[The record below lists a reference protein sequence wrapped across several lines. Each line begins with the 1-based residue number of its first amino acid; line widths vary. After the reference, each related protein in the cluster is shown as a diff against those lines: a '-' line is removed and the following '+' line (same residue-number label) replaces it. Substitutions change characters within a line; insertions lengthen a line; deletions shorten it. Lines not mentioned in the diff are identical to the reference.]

1 MVTKVGSINMPVKQS
16 LEPTGRVEPEQRIE
30 NESYLDKLKSAMPLE
45 NNGGRNINFS
55 IDRDP
60 ADLSLREKEA
70 DCIRRFEVASLDEER
85 FLKQKAKV
93 KWLAVGDAN
102 TKFFHM
108 SLKCRNHRNRID
120 VIRDS
125 NGVMHEGGN
134 VPIAFVN
141 HYEAFLG
148 VAGATSADPSPDL
161 FTHQLDNDCAMD
173 MVRLVTREEIKSAM
187 FSIGD
192 DKAPGPDGYTAAFY
206 KKAWSIVGDDLC
218 AAVQEFFSSGQGDCN
233 SVRCIMKSLQL
244 FTNLSGLIPSMQKST
259 AFFCH
264 VPSHVKAAIL
274 DVLPFEEGAD
284 A

>member
-1 MVTKVGSINMPVKQS
+1 
-16 LEPTGRVEPEQRIE
+16 
-30 NESYLDKLKSAMPLE
+30 
-45 NNGGRNINFS
+45 
-55 IDRDP
+55 
-60 ADLSLREKEA
+60 
-70 DCIRRFEVASLDEER
+70 
-85 FLKQKAKV
+85 
-93 KWLAVGDAN
+93 
-102 TKFFHM
+102 M

-134 VPIAFVN
+134 VPIAFVK

-148 VAGATSADPSPDL
+148 VEGVTSADPSPDL

-173 MVRLVTREEIKSAM
+173 MVR
-187 FSIGD
+187 
-192 DKAPGPDGYTAAFY
+192 
-206 KKAWSIVGDDLC
+206 
-218 AAVQEFFSSGQGDCN
+218 GDCS

-244 FTNLSGLIPSMQKST
+244 FTNLSGLLPSMQKST

-274 DVLPFEEGAD
+274 DVLPFEEGSLPVKYLGVPLISTRLNYNDWAD